1 MILIGAPTEFQPY
14 EAISDSNTEGG
25 ELSYVADQPFLVRSN
40 STSNYFNEETGAW
53 VTHIRRVSILQP
65 KSVQQ
70 NYYNASANHR
80 LSYCQ

>member
-25 ELSYVADQPFLVRSN
+25 ELSYVADQPFLIRSN

-53 VTHIRRVSILQP
+53 VTHIRRVSIMILTAKKLRNKILYHP
-65 KSVQQ
+65 M
-70 NYYNASANHR
+70 ND
-80 LSYCQ
+80 